1 MKPIVMGRSYLV
13 KIDFSHKI
21 AIAATVLRR
30 RTRVTTN
37 LRRRRKS
44 GSGGSKQRELVPAAR
59 RRFAGAC
66 VNLRVPM
73 PAESAAKSLE
83 KCPHCGADHG
93 EATLRCP
100 ETDIVLPLAG
110 RLLAGKFRLVSEL
123 GRGGMGAVWLAHNV
137 HVERDVAIKL
147 ILPEV
152 LKNPEIV
159 ARFRDEARVAARI
172 GHAGICDIL
181 DFELTPLGPVIV
193 MELLRGENLGQRI
206 SRERRLPVHFA
217 VGVICHALVAL
228 EAAHRAGI
236 IHRDLKPENLFL
248 HQTGA
253 APMVVKLMDFGISKF
268 TDRASAL
275 TASGVIMG
283 TPEYMA
289 PEQIHG
295 AANADARTDIWAIGA
310 VLYKALTGEDAF
322 TGHSVP
328 SIMMAIIS
336 AAPTPI
342 AAHADDVP
350 PELAAVIL
358 RCLEKAPDAR
368 YQSARELAQALAPF
382 ADAERDALRVGSLP
396 TLHSSVGPYPLPA
409 AAPVMHTVPAI
420 PIPRSRWPRTLLGL
434 TLLGVCCY
442 GTWRYASQRPDLA
455 LHEPIITT
463 PDPPT
468 SLDGL
473 AVALD
478 PPRPVDALPVAP
490 PGPTKV
496 IDEPGAPGTGE
507 VVDEPG
513 TTASPSDVT
522 LPDVADPVPESARL
536 IAAAGHV
543 TPSVAGKPG
552 NQHWAK
558 EYCEALDRNKYLGVD
573 RWKLA
578 NPTQARLFA
587 GVAGIKPGGYWT
599 TANHKGLGLVVSLPR
614 GRDRSVSSRKTAARP
629 LCIAT
634 Q

>member
-1 MKPIVMGRSYLV
+1 
-13 KIDFSHKI
+13 
-21 AIAATVLRR
+21 
-30 RTRVTTN
+30 
-37 LRRRRKS
+37 
-44 GSGGSKQRELVPAAR
+44 
-59 RRFAGAC
+59 
-66 VNLRVPM
+66 M

-83 KCPHCGADHG
+83 SCPHCGADHG

-123 GRGGMGAVWLAHNV
+123 GRGGMGAVWLAHNI

-206 SRERRLPVHFA
+206 SREHRLPVHFA
-217 VGVICHALVAL
+217 VGVLCQALVAL

-253 APMVVKLMDFGISKF
+253 TPMVVKLMDFGISKF

-275 TASGVIMG
+275 TATGVIMG

-295 AANADARTDIWAIGA
+295 AVNADARTDIWAIGA

-322 TGHSVP
+322 TGHSMP
-328 SIMMAIIS
+328 AILLAITT

-342 AAHADDVP
+342 AAYADDVP
-350 PELAAVIL
+350 PALAAVIL
-358 RCLEKAPDAR
+358 RCLEKAPAAR
-368 YQSARELAQALAPF
+368 YQSPRELAEALAPF
-382 ADAERDALRVGSLP
+382 ADPDADALRVGSLP
-396 TLHSSVGPYPLPA
+396 TLHSNVGPYPLPT
-409 AAPVMHTVPAI
+409 PPIVHTVPAI
-420 PIPRSRWPRTLLGL
+420 ATPVRRTRWPRRLLGL

-455 LHEPIITT
+455 LHEPTAAVPTT
-463 PDPPT
+463 LVARPGLLTLWGLLDSDP
-468 SLDGL
+468 SDGTPGLTWLSTGLENL
-473 AVALD
+473 AVA
-478 PPRPVDALPVAP
+478 PTRPRPVDPLPVAA
-490 PGPTKV
+490 V
-496 IDEPGAPGTGE
+496 EP
-507 VVDEPG
+507 
-513 TTASPSDVT
+513 TTAAGPGE
-522 LPDVADPVPESARL
+522 PADPSAADPLPEPARL

-543 TPSVAGKPG
+543 TPSVAGKSG

-558 EYCEALDRNKYLGVD
+558 EYCDALDRNKYLGID

-587 GVAGIKPGGYWT
+587 GIAGIKPGGYWT

-614 GRDRSVSSRKTAARP
+614 GNDRSVSSRKSAARP
-629 LCIAT
+629 LCVAT

>member
-1 MKPIVMGRSYLV
+1 
-13 KIDFSHKI
+13 
-21 AIAATVLRR
+21 
-30 RTRVTTN
+30 
-37 LRRRRKS
+37 
-44 GSGGSKQRELVPAAR
+44 
-59 RRFAGAC
+59 
-66 VNLRVPM
+66 M
-73 PAESAAKSLE
+73 PAEPAAKSLE
-83 KCPHCGADHG
+83 RCPHCGADHG

-322 TGHSVP
+322 TGHSMP
-328 SIMMAIIS
+328 AILLAITT

-342 AAHADDVP
+342 TAYADDVS

-358 RCLEKAPDAR
+358 RCLEKAPAGR
-368 YQSARELAQALAPF
+368 YQSARELALALAPF
-382 ADAERDALRVGSLP
+382 ADAERDALRFGSLP

-409 AAPVMHTVPAI
+409 APPVGHTVPAV
-420 PIPRSRWPRTLLGL
+420 PVPVQRSRWPRRLLGL
-434 TLLGVCCY
+434 TLFGVCCY

-455 LHEPIITT
+455 RHEATAATPSPPAILATT
-463 PDPPT
+463 AGGPASAATTREADPRRPGLLALWGL
-468 SLDGL
+468 LDGDPSDGTPGLTWLSTGLEGL
-473 AVALD
+473 AVALNQ
-478 PPRPVDALPVAP
+478 PLPVDALPVAP
-490 PGPTKV
+490 LDSTKLV
-496 IDEPGAPGTGE
+496 DGPGAPGTGG

-513 TTASPSDVT
+513 TTGAPSSDAT
-522 LPDVADPVPESARL
+522 PPDVAEPVPEPPHL

-599 TANHKGLGLVVSLPR
+599 TANHKGLGLIVSLPR

-629 LCIAT
+629 LCVAT

>member
-1 MKPIVMGRSYLV
+1 MV
-13 KIDFSHKI
+13 
-21 AIAATVLRR
+21 AAV
-30 RTRVTTN
+30 
-37 LRRRRKS
+37 
-44 GSGGSKQRELVPAAR
+44 
-59 RRFAGAC
+59 FAGAC

-123 GRGGMGAVWLAHNV
+123 GRGGMGAVWLAHNI

-206 SRERRLPVHFA
+206 SRERRLPVHLA
-217 VGVICHALVAL
+217 VGILCQALVAL

-248 HQTGA
+248 HQPGA

-295 AANADARTDIWAIGA
+295 AVNADARTDIWAIGA

-322 TGHSVP
+322 TGHSMP
-328 SIMMAIIS
+328 AILLAITT
-336 AAPTPI
+336 AAPSPI
-342 AAHADDVP
+342 AAYADDVP

-358 RCLEKAPDAR
+358 RCLEKAPAAR

-409 AAPVMHTVPAI
+409 TPPVVHTVPAVAA
-420 PIPRSRWPRTLLGL
+420 PIQRTRWARRLLGL
-434 TLLGVCCY
+434 TLIGVCCY

-455 LHEPIITT
+455 DDET
-463 PDPPT
+463 PAELARAVDVRRPGLLT
-468 SLDGL
+468 LWGLLDGDPSDGTPGLAWLSRGLDTL

-478 PPRPVDALPVAP
+478 QPRQPDALAVAVDP
-490 PGPTKV
+490 A
-496 IDEPGAPGTGE
+496 APGTNE
-507 VVDEPG
+507 VTAPTVTPG
-513 TTASPSDVT
+513 
-522 LPDVADPVPESARL
+522 VATPDPVPEAPRL

-552 NQHWAK
+552 NQHWAR
-558 EYCEALDRNKYLGVD
+558 EYCEALDRNKYLGID

-578 NPTQARLFA
+578 NPTEARLFA

-599 TANHKGLGLVVSLPR
+599 TANHRGLGLIVSLPR
-614 GRDRSVSSRKTAARP
+614 GTDRSVSSRKNAARP
-629 LCIAT
+629 LCVAT